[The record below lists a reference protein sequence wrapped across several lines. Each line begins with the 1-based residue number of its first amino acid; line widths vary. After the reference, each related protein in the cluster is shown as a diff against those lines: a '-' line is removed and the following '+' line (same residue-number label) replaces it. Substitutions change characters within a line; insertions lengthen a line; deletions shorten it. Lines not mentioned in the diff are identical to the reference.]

1 MMQTTIHT
9 KQRTVLCVDDD
20 DDDRELINDVIKE
33 VDKSCL
39 VLNATSGEEALRMLS
54 KEETRPNLILLD
66 INMPGMGGKET
77 LKKIKASETL
87 STIPVIVFTTST
99 NPADAAFF
107 SDFGVSVRTKPDR
120 FQTMVKT
127 VEQFLAELS

>member
-1 MMQTTIHT
+1 MMQTTIQT

-20 DDDRELINDVIKE
+20 DDDREMINDVIKE
-33 VDKSCL
+33 VDESCL
-39 VLNATSGEEALRMLS
+39 VMNAASGEEALRMLQKNEILPS
-54 KEETRPNLILLD
+54 LILLD

-77 LKKIKASETL
+77 LKKIKESETL

-107 SDFGVSVRTKPDR
+107 SNYGVSVRTKPDR

-127 VEQFLAELS
+127 VEQFLSEFS